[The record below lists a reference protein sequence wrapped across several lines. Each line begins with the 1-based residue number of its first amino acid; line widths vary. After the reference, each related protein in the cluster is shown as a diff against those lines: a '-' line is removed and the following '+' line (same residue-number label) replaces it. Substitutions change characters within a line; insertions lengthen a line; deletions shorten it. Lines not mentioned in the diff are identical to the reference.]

1 MSSYESQRQFCD
13 SRLRNTGH
21 STMSDVTGSLGRSNE
36 LNARIAYVAGPLA
49 FTGIQLV
56 APTLPL
62 IAADLDLSN
71 AQLALV
77 TSVYLLPAA
86 VFALP
91 AGFLADR
98 WGRRRVLGWSMVV
111 FGICGGLY
119 IFISSS
125 FATFLMVRFLQG
137 LAFAAV
143 LPLTITILG
152 DSYRGSTLVR
162 AQGYRSLSLGTGE
175 AILPILGGFLAAIS
189 WETAWLV
196 QIAALPFGVVV
207 LLYMKDG
214 VSESSKKMTARGRD
228 LREMMRTGPVVALE
242 WVGVQRMFVKFSLLA
257 FLPVYLV
264 DSRGFSTEFAGLV
277 IGVSAATGVAVA
289 LFAARLNSKGSSMAW
304 IGWGMFV
311 VGVSVIG
318 LVVAPVGWLILLFA
332 VTGGA
337 ADGITGV
344 LSNSLV
350 AVATGGDLRA
360 SFVAATGAIRN
371 FAKFL
376 APTIFGAM
384 VLVMP
389 LSASFVALG
398 TAGAAGSLAARALGP
413 LGERLKVEG
422 VETK

>member
-1 MSSYESQRQFCD
+1 
-13 SRLRNTGH
+13 
-21 STMSDVTGSLGRSNE
+21 
-36 LNARIAYVAGPLA
+36 
-49 FTGIQLV
+49 
-56 APTLPL
+56 
-62 IAADLDLSN
+62 
-71 AQLALV
+71 
-77 TSVYLLPAA
+77 
-86 VFALP
+86 
-91 AGFLADR
+91 
-98 WGRRRVLGWSMVV
+98 
-111 FGICGGLY
+111 
-119 IFISSS
+119 
-125 FATFLMVRFLQG
+125 
-137 LAFAAV
+137 
-143 LPLTITILG
+143 
-152 DSYRGSTLVR
+152 
-162 AQGYRSLSLGTGE
+162 
-175 AILPILGGFLAAIS
+175 
-189 WETAWLV
+189 
-196 QIAALPFGVVV
+196 
-207 LLYMKDG
+207 
-214 VSESSKKMTARGRD
+214 
-228 LREMMRTGPVVALE
+228 
-242 WVGVQRMFVKFSLLA
+242 MFVKFALLA

-289 LFAARLNSKGSSMAW
+289 LFAARLNSKGSSMVW

-311 VGVSVIG
+311 AGLSVIG
-318 LVVAPVGWLILLFA
+318 LVVAPVGWLILFFA

-389 LSASFVALG
+389 LSASFIALG